1 MMIDMSEIYS
11 RYLKMQDL
19 DDSREGDGRAK
30 QEARAECVCF
40 YSERGATT
48 RMAALCK
55 EEQRCSG

>member
-1 MMIDMSEIYS
+1 MKLYP

-19 DDSREGDGRAK
+19 DDSREGVGRAT
-30 QEARAECVCF
+30 QEAKAECVCF

-48 RMAALCK
+48 RMAAPCK